1 MSRPGFVLDVDDRT
15 PPLMIPDGYGFR
27 TEKFPLGTKVIYS
40 NDPLDA
46 VPHVGAA
53 IEQAL
58 AAPVD
63 SAPLTE
69 RLRPGMSLTI
79 TFSDITRPQPA
90 MREPDVRG
98 RTIEQVLSLAAAA
111 GVDDVELIAATG
123 INRRLTPDEL
133 QRIVGERVFRSFH
146 PQGALVNH
154 DAEDTDH
161 LTSVGTTPAG
171 VDISLN
177 RRVVESDLVVNVVLA
192 TESKHCGARSVLD
205 GLAATGTVRALTGP
219 NSLTERNAPA
229 VLAAEAAEV
238 VAGLE
243 IFQVEAALDNHAYPT
258 TLDFA
263 QKREWEWSL
272 RERTTFDA
280 VRRGLPLTLTRAR
293 RRLFDRAVADYGVTK
308 ISAGALAEVG
318 LRTAAHLDQQNVVEV
333 GGQADVLVTGVGA
346 YSPYSVDSIL
356 NPVLAAAQGVG
367 ATFAAHRGKPAVREG
382 GAMIIFDPARQ
393 EFNPRHHPSHV
404 DFFSDVL
411 SETTDAAELQDK
423 YEARF
428 AEDAWYRHL
437 YRTSNAHH
445 GVHPFGLWYQV
456 DAAVRHCGDI
466 VWVGGRRDTIE
477 RLGFRAASS
486 LADALEIVVGS
497 VGRSPQITLAHD
509 GPRTVA
515 AVS

>member
-27 TEKFPLGTKVIYS
+27 TEKLPLGSKVIYS
-40 NDPLDA
+40 NDPLDP

-53 IEQAL
+53 IDQAL
-58 AAPVD
+58 AAPTE
-63 SAPLTE
+63 SAPLAE
-69 RLRPGMSLTI
+69 RLRPGMSLTV

-98 RTIEQVLSLAAAA
+98 RIIEHVLTLAAEA
-111 GVDDVELIAATG
+111 GVDDVVLIAGTG
-123 INRRLTPDEL
+123 VNRRLTAAEL
-133 QRIVGERVFRSFH
+133 LRIVGERAFRSFH
-146 PQGALVNH
+146 AQGDLVNH
-154 DAEDTDH
+154 DAEDADR
-161 LTSVGTTPAG
+161 LVSIGVTPGG

-192 TESKHCGARSVLD
+192 TETRHTGARSVLD
-205 GLAATGTVRALTGP
+205 GFASTATVRALTG
-219 NSLTERNAPA
+219 LNAPA
-229 VLAAEAAEV
+229 ELADEAAEL
-238 VAGLE
+238 VAGLDVFE
-243 IFQVEAALDNHAYPT
+243 IEAALDNHAYPLA
-258 TLDFA
+258 LDFA
-263 QKREWEWSL
+263 QKREWEWTL

-293 RRLFDRAVADYGVTK
+293 RRLFDRAVANYGVTR
-308 ISAGALAEVG
+308 ISAGELAEVG
-318 LRTAAHLDQQNVVEV
+318 RRTAAHLEQQNVVEV
-333 GGQADVLVTGVGA
+333 TGQADVLVTGVGA

-367 ATFAAHRGKPAVREG
+367 ATFAAHRGKPVVREG
-382 GAMIIFDPARQ
+382 GAMIIVDPAHQ

-411 SETTDAAELQDK
+411 SETTDAQRLQDE
-423 YEARF
+423 YESQF

-456 DAAVRHCGDI
+456 DAAVRHCADI
-466 VWVGGRRDTIE
+466 VWVGGRRDTVE
-477 RLGFRAASS
+477 RLGFRAAST

-497 VGRSPQITLAHD
+497 VGRSPQIILNHD

>member
-27 TEKFPLGTKVIYS
+27 TEKLPLGSKVIYS

-53 IEQAL
+53 IDQAL
-58 AAPVD
+58 AAPVE
-63 SAPLTE
+63 STPLAE

-98 RTIEQVLSLAAAA
+98 RIIEQVLTLAAAA
-111 GVDDVELIAATG
+111 GVDDVVLIAATG

-146 PQGALVNH
+146 AQGALVNH
-154 DAEDTDH
+154 DAEDADQ
-161 LTSVGTTPAG
+161 LTSVGTTSRG
-171 VDISLN
+171 VEVSLN

-205 GLAATGTVRALTGP
+205 GLAATGTVRALT
-219 NSLTERNAPA
+219 SLNAPA
-229 VLAAEAAEV
+229 ELGDEAAGV

-263 QKREWEWSL
+263 QRREWEWSL

-308 ISAGALAEVG
+308 ISAGSLAEVG
-318 LRTAAHLDQQNVVEV
+318 RRTAAHLDQQNVVEV

-367 ATFAAHRGKPAVREG
+367 ATFAAHRGRPAVREG

-456 DAAVRHCGDI
+456 DAAVQHCSDI

-477 RLGFRAASS
+477 RLGFRAAST

-515 AVS
+515 GVS